1 MCCSS
6 KHAWFRTFIMST
18 AMVAGTRKA
27 GNYTSNALLDDG
39 AGTVKHVSSVTH
51 IFEQESNDGIGV
63 TTTYKL

>member
-1 MCCSS
+1 
-6 KHAWFRTFIMST
+6 MST